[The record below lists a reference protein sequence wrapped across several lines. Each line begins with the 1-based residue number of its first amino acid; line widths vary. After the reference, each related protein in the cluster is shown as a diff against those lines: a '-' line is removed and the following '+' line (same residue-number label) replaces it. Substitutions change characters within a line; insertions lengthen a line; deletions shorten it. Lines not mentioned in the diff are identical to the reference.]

1 MDIQIN
7 ADLLKSLEEVAERQH
22 REVAD
27 IIQAAL
33 ESYLASQERMAKF
46 EADVD
51 RILAEHRWLLDELA
65 KR

>member
-1 MDIQIN
+1 V
-7 ADLLKSLEEVAERQH
+7 VAERQH

-27 IIQAAL
+27 RIQAAL